1 METEEREILE
11 VTGKGTEGFMCKQKY
26 KTVKTQSIFLLY
38 REIIILI
45 WDSILLSITLNI
57 NY

>member
-1 METEEREILE
+1 METEERDLRGYRE
-11 VTGKGTEGFMCKQKY
+11 GTEGFMCKQKY

-57 NY
+57 SY